1 VRSTAPA
8 SSYADR
14 CEPMVLGRTNIIV
27 TIARGPWLTYLV
39 FSVVHW
45 AIVNAV
51 WSLPKGVGSC
61 REMMGHGACWVVI
74 TERSRFILFGSYPFD
89 QQWRPLLACLLFVA
103 LFVTSSIR
111 ACWRRSL
118 LVLWIVVPA
127 CAIALLLGGI
137 FGLPEVPTELWGG
150 LPLTFLLST
159 VGFAFAF
166 PLAVALALGRRS
178 EMPAIR
184 VLSVAYIEL
193 VRGVPLIM
201 FQIEMRDVN
210 KWFGAFQVLRDI
222 NMKVARGERIAI
234 CGPSGSGK
242 STLIR
247 CINGLEQH
255 QKGMVIVNGEELTSD
270 VKRID
275 KVRRDV
281 GMVFQQFN
289 LFPHL
294 TILENCT
301 LGPIWVKKM
310 PLREAEDLAM
320 HYLRRVNIAEQADKY
335 PAQFSGG
342 QQQRA
347 AIARALCMSPRIML
361 FDEPTSALDP
371 RWSAKCWTSW
381 SRSRWTA

>member
-1 VRSTAPA
+1 MA
-8 SSYADR
+8 
-14 CEPMVLGRTNIIV
+14 LGRTNIIV
-27 TIARGPWLTYLV
+27 TIALGPCLTYLV

-61 REMMGHGACWVVI
+61 REMIGHGACWVVI
-74 TERSRFILFGSYPFD
+74 TERFRFILFGSYPFD

-193 VRGVPLIM
+193 VRGVPLITFLFMAAVM
-201 FQIEMRDVN
+201 FPLFAPQGFTIDKLVRAQAALAMVMAAYLAEVIRAGLQAIPQGQYEAAASLGLTFWRSMFLVHLPQALRITIPALVN
-210 KWFGAFQVLRDI
+210 TFIAVFKDTSL
-222 NMKVARGERIAI
+222 VAII
-234 CGPSGSGK
+234 
-242 STLIR
+242 
-247 CINGLEQH
+247 GLFDLLGTA
-255 QKGMVIVNGEELTSD
+255 KAVIVDPKWVGFGVEVYLFVALVYFAFCHAVSRYSRYLERLTTG
-270 VKRID
+270 V
-275 KVRRDV
+275 
-281 GMVFQQFN
+281 
-289 LFPHL
+289 
-294 TILENCT
+294 
-301 LGPIWVKKM
+301 
-310 PLREAEDLAM
+310 
-320 HYLRRVNIAEQADKY
+320 
-335 PAQFSGG
+335 
-342 QQQRA
+342 
-347 AIARALCMSPRIML
+347 
-361 FDEPTSALDP
+361 
-371 RWSAKCWTSW
+371 
-381 SRSRWTA
+381 